1 MKILID
7 TNILISAALFPN
19 SVPFRAYTKAVSF
32 PHQAIVCEQNID
44 EMKRVFYR
52 KFPSKIESLD
62 RFLAT
67 ALLVLD
73 VVPVPDE
80 ENSKE
85 DLIRDC
91 FDRSILRAAIQA
103 EADILL
109 TGDKD
114 FLESGIKTPK
124 IMTAAQFMN
133 L

>member
-1 MKILID
+1 MTRIF
-7 TNILISAALFPN
+7 SFPLRF
-19 SVPFRAYTKAVSF
+19 SRIVSLSGHTQSVSF